1 MNGVS
6 EVSLAKQFKAI
17 GRALMAHRTTLDE
30 VVLAESDTILFTRW
44 AMASF
49 KGCSSIKRLAMPIHT
64 TFSDSDTVIGF
75 ETYPALRKY
84 IPPQLEELQ
93 IQFSVGVSE
102 LDGWHPAMQD
112 AAAEAEDSYGEGLLR
127 M

>member
-49 KGCSSIKRLAMPIHT
+49 KG
-64 TFSDSDTVIGF
+64 
-75 ETYPALRKY
+75 
-84 IPPQLEELQ
+84 
-93 IQFSVGVSE
+93 
-102 LDGWHPAMQD
+102 
-112 AAAEAEDSYGEGLLR
+112 
-127 M
+127 